1 MRNTLEAYRAY
12 TLAFRRSSRIKNARV
27 RMTEQIE
34 LAKGRAQLPDRLEL
48 IRQLEDLPLT
58 DAEREVLKYYY
69 LGDAPSWP
77 EVADRLNYSEPRIY
91 QLRRSALEKLDFL
104 DSQGKTG

>member
-12 TLAFRRSSRIKNARV
+12 TLAFRHACRIKDARV
-27 RMTEQIE
+27 RVTQQIE

-48 IRQLEDLPLT
+48 IWQLEQLPLT
-58 DAEREVLKYYY
+58 EAEREVLKYYY
-69 LGDAPSWP
+69 LGDTPSWQ

-91 QLRRSALEKLDFL
+91 QLRRSALEKLDSL
-104 DSQGKTG
+104 DEQEAHS